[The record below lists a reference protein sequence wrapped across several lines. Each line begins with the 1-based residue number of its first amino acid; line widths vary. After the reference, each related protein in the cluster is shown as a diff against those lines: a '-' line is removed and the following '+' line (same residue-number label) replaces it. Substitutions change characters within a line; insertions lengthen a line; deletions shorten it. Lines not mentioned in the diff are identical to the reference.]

1 MKDRVKILWMS
12 DPPTF
17 FTGFGT
23 VTREILTRLV
33 HTNRYQ
39 IACLGWGYD
48 GWPYN
53 RQQIPFD
60 IYPSYNPNLNRDILL
75 RVLEEYQP
83 NILITL
89 GDIWMV
95 DWIADLPN
103 RSKFKFLPYFPID
116 GEPLYPPWSK
126 FIRDADVAVTYSKFA
141 QRLVQ
146 KSLPDITPE
155 LIYHGVD
162 THVFRPLKKE
172 EYQRPAELKNK
183 FIVGCVARNQPSKN
197 LPALIKAFA
206 RFCEDKANAVLY
218 LHTNPDDIGWDILD
232 LLRRYKVF
240 NRTCISKSASIQKGL
255 DKGKL
260 NEIYNLFD
268 VMVLPTAGEGFGLP
282 ILEAMAAGVPVI
294 ATDYSS
300 CVELLDG
307 RGELIK
313 VKEFLTAGRHNI
325 EYAIPDI
332 EDLVA
337 KLDLLFTRSDLREK
351 HSKAGLEFARTLGWD
366 EIVKSWDSLLM
377 NVASS

>member
-1 MKDRVKILWMS
+1 M
-12 DPPTF
+12 
-17 FTGFGT
+17 
-23 VTREILTRLV
+23 
-33 HTNRYQ
+33 
-39 IACLGWGYD
+39 
-48 GWPYN
+48 
-53 RQQIPFD
+53 
-60 IYPSYNPNLNRDILL
+60 
-75 RVLEEYQP
+75 
-83 NILITL
+83 
-89 GDIWMV
+89 
-95 DWIADLPN
+95 
-103 RSKFKFLPYFPID
+103 
-116 GEPLYPPWSK
+116 
-126 FIRDADVAVTYSKFA
+126 
-141 QRLVQ
+141 
-146 KSLPDITPE
+146 
-155 LIYHGVD
+155 
-162 THVFRPLKKE
+162 
-172 EYQRPAELKNK
+172 
-183 FIVGCVARNQPSKN
+183 
-197 LPALIKAFA
+197 
-206 RFCEDKANAVLY
+206 
-218 LHTNPDDIGWDILD
+218 DILD
-232 LLRRYKVF
+232 LLRRYKVY

-255 DKGKL
+255 DKVKL

-268 VMVLPTAGEGFGLP
+268 VMVLHTAGEGFGLP